1 MLLNVVVVKLLLM
14 KMLKKTKCYNLVML
28 KKQHENDYVELI
40 WKDNLLKIQIDGKQR
55 LKQKL
60 N

>member
-1 MLLNVVVVKLLLM
+1 
-14 KMLKKTKCYNLVML
+14 MLKKK
-28 KKQHENDYVELI
+28 HENDYVELI